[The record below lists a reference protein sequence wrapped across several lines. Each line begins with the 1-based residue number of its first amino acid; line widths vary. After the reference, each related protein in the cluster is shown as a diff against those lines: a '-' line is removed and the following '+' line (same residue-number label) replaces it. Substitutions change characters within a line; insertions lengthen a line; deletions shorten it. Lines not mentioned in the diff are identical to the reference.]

1 MTRIRLNFL
10 HQNIP
15 KSEYWCKNELIY
27 MYIRD
32 FKAYMYFLFGK
43 DEFRRMNKQP
53 QIARHH

>member
-15 KSEYWCKNELIY
+15 KSEYYCKNELIY

-32 FKAYMYFLFGK
+32 FKVLCTFFF
-43 DEFRRMNKQP
+43 ERINFEE
-53 QIARHH
+53 